1 MLRTKLWY
9 VFLLLFFGLFAL
21 LYNEYITMVLFLMLL
36 ILPVFLWIIGIILKR
51 YVDIQLTTDTFVG
64 TKQSPYQIIVS
75 LQNRSILPLPKLKI
89 VLTYRN
95 RFHSKSQKEVLI
107 TALDGKREIAL
118 SLSAHSQYCGINE
131 YRIHRVYLYDYLG
144 LWRFRKPCSDVEN
157 VTILP
162 NLNLIEKSLVAE
174 NPNVLVE
181 SDIFST
187 TKSGDDVSEL
197 FGIREYTPG
206 DKMNRIHWKLSLK
219 QEELMVKQFGLPV
232 NCAVAVMIDFSML
245 YSVDEIAV
253 VDALMEALLSISVSM
268 ILREQIHYVIWF
280 DDRIQ
285 SCQRIRIE
293 HEEDIY
299 EAISM
304 IYHCSPFGMEH
315 SLITYHEA
323 QFGNDQYTNIYYL
336 APGMKE
342 ETISLLNQAR
352 KSAITHVVMMSNQV
366 SSMRDHLALH
376 LESMGM
382 NFTFLRNEDVASSLM
397 EL

>member
-1 MLRTKLWY
+1 M
-9 VFLLLFFGLFAL
+9 
-21 LYNEYITMVLFLMLL
+21 ML
-36 ILPVFLWIIGIILKR
+36 ILPIILWIIGAVLKR
-51 YVDIQLTTDTFVG
+51 SVDILLTTDTFIG
-64 TKQSPYQIIVS
+64 TKETPYQIIVKIR
-75 LQNRSILPLPKLKI
+75 NRAFLPLPKLKLI
-89 VLTYRN
+89 ITYRN
-95 RFHSKSQKEVLI
+95 RFLVKYQKEVLI
-107 TALDGKREIAL
+107 TALDGKSEIELA
-118 SLSAHSQYCGINE
+118 LSAHSQYCGISE
-131 YRIHRVYLYDYLG
+131 YKIHKAYLYDYLG
-144 LWRFRKPCSDVEN
+144 IWRFRKPNYDTLN

-162 NLNLIEKSLVAE
+162 NLNLIERPLVVE

-181 SDIFST
+181 SDIFSS

-197 FGIREYTPG
+197 FGIREYAPG

-232 NCAVAVMIDFSML
+232 NCAVAIMIDFSL
-245 YSVDEIAV
+245 LHSEQEIGV

-268 ILREQIHYVIWF
+268 ILREQIHYVIWY
-280 DDRIQ
+280 DERIQ

-299 EAISM
+299 ETISM
-304 IYHCSPFGMEH
+304 LYHCRPYGMEH
-315 SLITYHEA
+315 SLVTYHES

-336 APGMKE
+336 APGMRE

-352 KSAITHVVMMSNQV
+352 KSAITHVVMMSNQA
-366 SSMRDHLALH
+366 SNMRENAALH

-382 NFTFLRNEDVASSLM
+382 SFSFLKEEDVASSLM

>member
-1 MLRTKLWY
+1 MMII
-9 VFLLLFFGLFAL
+9 VP
-21 LYNEYITMVLFLMLL
+21 I
-36 ILPVFLWIIGIILKR
+36 FLWIIGWILKQR
-51 YVDIQLTTDTFVG
+51 VDISLTTDTFIG
-64 TKQSPYQIIVS
+64 TKESPYQIIVRIR
-75 LQNRSILPLPKLKI
+75 NRSLLPLPKIKLI
-89 VLTYRN
+89 ISYRN
-95 RFHSKSQKEVLI
+95 RFLAKYQKEVLI
-107 TALDGKREIAL
+107 AALDGKSDIEL
-118 SLSAHSQYCGINE
+118 SLSAHSQYCGISE
-131 YRIHRVYLYDYLG
+131 YKIQKAYLYDYLG
-144 LWRFRKPCSDVEN
+144 LWRFRKACQDTLN

-162 NLNLIEKSLVAE
+162 NLNLIDKALVTE

-197 FGIREYTPG
+197 FGIREYTAG

-232 NCAVAVMIDFSML
+232 NCAVAIMIDFSVL
-245 YSVDEIAV
+245 QSEEEIAV

-268 ILREQIHYVIWF
+268 ILREQIHYVIWY

-299 EAISM
+299 ETISM
-304 IYHCSPFGMEH
+304 LYRCRPYGMEH
-315 SLITYHEA
+315 SLINYHEA

-352 KSAITHVVMMSNQV
+352 KSAITHVIMMSNQAN
-366 SSMRDHLALH
+366 SMRENAALH

-382 NFTFLRNEDVASSLM
+382 NFTFLKEEDVASSLM

>member
-9 VFLLLFFGLFAL
+9 VLLLLFSGLFAI
-21 LYNEYITMVLFLMLL
+21 LYNDHIPMVLFLVML
-36 ILPVFLWIIGIILKR
+36 ILPIFLWIITIILKR
-51 YVDIQLTTDTFVG
+51 YVDIRLSSDTFIG
-64 TKQSPYQIIVS
+64 TKETPYQIIVRIR
-75 LQNRSILPLPKLKI
+75 NRAFLPVPKLKLI
-89 VLTYRN
+89 ITYRN
-95 RFHSKSQKEVLI
+95 RFLAKSQREVLV
-107 TALDGKREIAL
+107 TTLDGNSEIEL
-118 SLSAHSQYCGINE
+118 LLSAHSIYCGISE
-131 YRIHRVYLYDYLG
+131 YKIHKAYLYDYLG
-144 LWRFRKPCSDVEN
+144 LWRFRKQCLDTLN

-162 NLNLIEKSLVAE
+162 NLNLIEKALVVE

-181 SDIFST
+181 SEIFST

-232 NCAVAVMIDFSML
+232 NCAVAIMLDFSL
-245 YSVDEIAV
+245 LHSEEEIAV

-268 ILREQIHYVIWF
+268 ILREQIHYVIWY
-280 DDRIQ
+280 DDHIQ

-299 EAISM
+299 QTISM
-304 IYHCSPFGMEH
+304 LYHCSPYGMEH
-315 SLITYHEA
+315 SLLTYHEA

-352 KSAITHVVMMSNQV
+352 KSAITHVVMMSNQAN
-366 SSMRDHLALH
+366 STKEHTALH

-382 NFTFLRNEDVASSLM
+382 NYTFLSKEDVASSLM